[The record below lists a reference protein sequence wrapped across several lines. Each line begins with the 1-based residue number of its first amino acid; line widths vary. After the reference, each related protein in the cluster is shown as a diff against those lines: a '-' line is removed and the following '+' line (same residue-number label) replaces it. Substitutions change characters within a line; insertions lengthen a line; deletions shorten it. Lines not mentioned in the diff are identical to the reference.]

1 MIEGGEKMAL
11 PVDAYEFLVSSLVD
25 WVHNMLENPTIS
37 GGEAGEMLYCQG
49 YYAYTQYYES
59 TSANYEYVPITA
71 QWYSLDS
78 ANTVLMS
85 KYVNITSSVHVEPY
99 ITSSGSVMYHFP
111 AGDGYWTITPGTQ
124 WADTGLTWSSSGNHT
139 TNGDMYF
146 ISGTSGYYYGFGWAQ
161 GWSPSAN
168 FSFGSQSVSDLVTV
182 TNMRFPNGSLPESTG
197 GNTVI
202 PLTVDPTETYNET
215 DLLNVIESDLIEC
228 SELSSEQVVE
238 IMINLY
244 EVVQDETESESEPET
259 ETETSSC
266 CSCACGDT
274 TIYVNADGSLT
285 LQNDVSGNFDLA
297 INNDADLALNV
308 NAAAG
313 AFGAGAIVV
322 DPDAEINITAGAG
335 AFGAGAFGAGAIV
348 APNVDVN
355 GSLDVGDISG
365 EVNLNAS
372 DVSFELSAGDVNID
386 QSGATNN
393 NTYNT
398 TNNTTNNYYGTTE
411 PLEIDYDEILSED
424 ELESILSQETYEIP
438 EIESI
443 SETILIDVEDLVIE
457 DDTEYKEILE
467 FIPDSLAVGMDLL
480 NGLNVSA
487 PLTSAAIISALWKII
502 KGR

>member
-1 MIEGGEKMAL
+1 MAL
-11 PVDAYEFLVSSLVD
+11 PVDAYEFLISSLVD

-37 GGEAGEMLYCQG
+37 GGEAGEMLACQG

-71 QWYSLDS
+71 QWYSLDT
-78 ANTVLMS
+78 ANTVLTS
-85 KYVNITSSVHVEPY
+85 KYVNITSSVHVTPI
-99 ITSSGSVMYHFP
+99 ITNSGSIIYDFP
-111 AGDGYWTITPGTQ
+111 ASGGYWTITPGLQ
-124 WADTGLTWSSSGNHT
+124 WDDTGLTWSASGTHT

-146 ISGTSGYYYGFGWAQ
+146 TSGASGYYYGFGWAQ

-168 FSFGSQSVSDLVTV
+168 FTFGSQSVSDLVTV
-182 TNMRFPNGSLPESTG
+182 TNMKLPNGNLPESTG

-215 DLLNVIESDLIEC
+215 DLLNIIESDLIEC

-244 EVVQDETESESEPET
+244 EIVQDETESESEPET
-259 ETETSSC
+259 ETETDTSSC

-313 AFGAGAIVV
+313 AFGAGAVVV
-322 DPDAEINITAGAG
+322 DPDAEVNITAGAG

-348 APNVDVN
+348 APNVDIN
-355 GSLDVGDISG
+355 GSVDIGDISG
-365 EVNLNAS
+365 EVNLNVS
-372 DVSFELSAGDVNID
+372 DVNFDLSAGDVNID

-393 NTYNT
+393 NTYN
-398 TNNTTNNYYGTTE
+398 NTTNNYYYGTTE
-411 PLEIDYDEILSED
+411 SAEDPVEPFTIDYDEILGES
-424 ELESILSQETYEIP
+424 ELESILNQETYEIP

-443 SETILIDVEDLVIE
+443 SETILIDIEDLVVE

-467 FIPDSLAVGMDLL
+467 FIPDSLAVSMDLL